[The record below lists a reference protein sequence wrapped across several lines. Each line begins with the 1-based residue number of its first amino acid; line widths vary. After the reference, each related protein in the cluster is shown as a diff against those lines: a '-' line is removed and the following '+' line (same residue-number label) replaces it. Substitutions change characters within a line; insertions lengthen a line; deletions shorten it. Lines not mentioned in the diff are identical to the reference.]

1 MVSDAGQVDYTSSV
15 LLVCCVGLFV
25 LTALSTLTTIL
36 LLRKN
41 ASLVRLF
48 QVESKRHTS
57 ELLTLSERLTN
68 QLYRHREQAS
78 LEHTATLR
86 QLLESF
92 AIAASGKPDA

>member
-1 MVSDAGQVDYTSSV
+1 MSAAAQVDYTSSI

-25 LTALSTLTTIL
+25 ITALSTLTTIL

-41 ASLVRLF
+41 ASLVRLL

-78 LEHTATLR
+78 LEPTATLR